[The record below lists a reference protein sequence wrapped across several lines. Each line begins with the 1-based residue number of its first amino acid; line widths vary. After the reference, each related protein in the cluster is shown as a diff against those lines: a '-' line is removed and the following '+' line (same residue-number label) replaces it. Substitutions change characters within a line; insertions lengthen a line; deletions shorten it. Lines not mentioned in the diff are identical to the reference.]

1 MHGGGADTGLEGTA
15 WRAPETARLQR
26 RRPRSGGRSGAGAEW
41 VLGPAGHKR
50 ASRRPQGTAGADGLK
65 TCQVTGWRKGKGVKG
80 GGPEGPASR
89 AKRAR
94 GLQRGLPK
102 NGAGAKRA
110 EVPRRGLANDGAFI
124 SWEEEITVEAE
135 TTRPKLRRDKRWN
148 CWEEQRQALKHTVHE
163 HLFVQHESK

>member
-41 VLGPAGHKR
+41 VLGPAGHKAHPR
-50 ASRRPQGTAGADGLK
+50 GRRGPQEKDLSG
-65 TCQVTGWRKGKGVKG
+65 TGWRKGKGVKG

-94 GLQRGLPK
+94 GPQRGLPK

-110 EVPRRGLANDGAFI
+110 EVPRRGLANDGVFI

-135 TTRPKLRRDKRWN
+135 TSRPKLRRDKRWN